1 MKSVLFLWKRLFAP
15 QKKPNL
21 VPIYAKQESQKIK
34 FLKP

>member
-1 MKSVLFLWKRLFAP
+1 MKSVFFFLKALFAE

-34 FLKP
+34 F